1 MLNNHTTGHDSAL
14 ATCYCLMCCVVSRSI
29 VELHGGTISV
39 QSDGIGRGCVFA
51 VELPISLQ
59 RHEISVNLLGGG
71 RVGPASEKASQSNN
85 PLTVIIPKDFSSRS
99 GRYSSVPNFVPNG
112 SGSPS
117 TRPANS
123 NSHRISPS
131 DIPLSSSLSF
141 LDQSDDSKIIA
152 DFDFAHGQQQGYVRI
167 PISKPIIASRSMPQM
182 ASIKYALN
190 KKTMSTMQAAQNI
203 IFTNRSVLV
212 VDDAP
217 LNRKMLIRLLFGKFK
232 SIREAVDGRDAVNKV
247 KDILARCEPLDVILM
262 DFVMPQ
268 LNGPDA
274 VREIRNM
281 GYTGVVIGVTGNAQQ
296 EDIDVFLYH
305 GSDRVISK
313 PVDVVALLKIIDG
326 T

>member
-1 MLNNHTTGHDSAL
+1 
-14 ATCYCLMCCVVSRSI
+14 MCCVVSRSI

-39 QSDGIGRGCVFA
+39 QSEGMGRGCVFA
-51 VELPISLQ
+51 VELPLYLESKPRHSVSLS
-59 RHEISVNLLGGG
+59 RDSKSHHSTHLVYARRKSSLVSTEICTGSNLECNVS
-71 RVGPASEKASQSNN
+71 RKSSN
-85 PLTVIIPKDFSSRS
+85 TVSPSPSINV
-99 GRYSSVPNFVPNG
+99 SVPINKYLLTENAASVQKIN
-112 SGSPS
+112 
-117 TRPANS
+117 
-123 NSHRISPS
+123 HR
-131 DIPLSSSLSF
+131 
-141 LDQSDDSKIIA
+141 
-152 DFDFAHGQQQGYVRI
+152 G
-167 PISKPIIASRSMPQM
+167 
-182 ASIKYALN
+182 
-190 KKTMSTMQAAQNI
+190 QNI
-203 IFTNRSVLV
+203 SDVASTHNVSNMEMRSIPDGKWEIPPPSLLSRGEEKGEPFSEAELSVLV